1 MRVPGHTG
9 HSVVLCVQK
18 TWCKAN
24 FQLVLVLDR
33 WQRGVDLLTGYEDA
47 GLQHDVF
54 VRSSDS
60 RILSLEPAEAV
71 S

>member
-1 MRVPGHTG
+1 M
-9 HSVVLCVQK
+9 
-18 TWCKAN
+18 
-24 FQLVLVLDR
+24 LVLDR